1 MEQSTTPRK
10 KVIFSGIQPTGVFT
24 LGNYLG
30 AVKNWGPMQ
39 DEYDCTYS
47 VVDLHAITVKQD
59 PAKLRRQTLDCYAL
73 LIACG
78 IDPQKSLLFIQSHNP
93 AHSQL
98 AWVLSC
104 FTQFGALGR
113 MTQFKEKSQK
123 HPDDINAG
131 LFTYPVLMAAD
142 ILAYG
147 TDLVPVGQDQK
158 QHLELARGIAN
169 RFNGRFGETFVVPEP
184 YIPETAAKI
193 TSLTEPE
200 KKMSKSDPNPN
211 GFISIL
217 DEPDVILRKFKK
229 AVTDSEGVVCRREG
243 KAGINNLMSIY
254 SAITGKDFDEIEREF
269 AGKGYGE
276 FKLAVGETVS
286 DELAPI
292 REAFAR
298 LSKDR
303 EYLEKCY
310 TEGAEK
316 ACRATAKMLRKVYK
330 KVGFIGL

>member
-1 MEQSTTPRK
+1 MCIRDS
-10 KVIFSGIQPTGVFT
+10 
-24 LGNYLG
+24 
-30 AVKNWGPMQ
+30 
-39 DEYDCTYS
+39 DCTYS

-104 FTQFGALGR
+104 FTQFGDLGR

-169 RFNGRFGETFVVPEP
+169 RFNGRFVETFVVPL
-184 YIPETAAKI
+184 
-193 TSLTEPE
+193 SL
-200 KKMSKSDPNPN
+200 
-211 GFISIL
+211 IHI
-217 DEPDVILRKFKK
+217 
-229 AVTDSEGVVCRREG
+229 
-243 KAGINNLMSIY
+243 
-254 SAITGKDFDEIEREF
+254 
-269 AGKGYGE
+269 
-276 FKLAVGETVS
+276 
-286 DELAPI
+286 
-292 REAFAR
+292 
-298 LSKDR
+298 
-303 EYLEKCY
+303 
-310 TEGAEK
+310 
-316 ACRATAKMLRKVYK
+316 
-330 KVGFIGL
+330 